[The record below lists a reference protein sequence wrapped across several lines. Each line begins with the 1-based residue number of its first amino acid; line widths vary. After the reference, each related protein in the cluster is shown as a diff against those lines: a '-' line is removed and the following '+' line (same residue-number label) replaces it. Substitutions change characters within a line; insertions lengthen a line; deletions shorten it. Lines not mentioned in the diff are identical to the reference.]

1 MKYITQ
7 PFKKIFNISEK
18 ATLKEFW
25 IFFLFY
31 VFLIS
36 PIIGIFRGLDF
47 FGDNIALVIRIIF
60 LIPFLTLGIRRL
72 NETKFNKWLF
82 LIPIVN
88 LVLAAF
94 PPKIENN

>member
-1 MKYITQ
+1 MKYIIQ
-7 PFKKIFNISEK
+7 PFSKIFNISEK

-36 PIIGIFRGLDF
+36 PIIGFSRGLDF
-47 FGDNIALVIRIIF
+47 FGDNIALVLRIIF
-60 LIPFLTLGIRRL
+60 LIPFITLGIRRL

-88 LVLAAF
+88 LILAAF
-94 PPKIENN
+94 PSETENN

>member
-1 MKYITQ
+1 MKYLIQ
-7 PFKKIFNISEK
+7 PFQNIFNISGK

-25 IFFLFY
+25 VFFVFY

-36 PIIGIFRGLDF
+36 PVIGFARGLDLL
-47 FGDNIALVIRIIF
+47 GDNITLALRIVF
-60 LIPFLTLGIRRL
+60 LFPFITLGVRRL

-94 PPKIENN
+94 PPKENI